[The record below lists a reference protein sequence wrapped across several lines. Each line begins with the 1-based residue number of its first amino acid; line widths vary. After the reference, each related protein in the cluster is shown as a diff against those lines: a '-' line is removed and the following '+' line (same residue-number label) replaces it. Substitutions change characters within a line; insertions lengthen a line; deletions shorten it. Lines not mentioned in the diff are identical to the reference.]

1 MFYINLIEKEVTR
14 LSRLD
19 ELIQE
24 LCPDGVTNQ
33 KLRDVTLKITDGMHN
48 LPKTVDEGDY
58 PILSAQNI
66 SNRSINFETK
76 KYVDSDTYLK
86 ENKRTDVSHGD
97 WTSCSCRFRIK
108 STVSKKYM
116 CYKTQSRDN

>member
-1 MFYINLIEKEVTR
+1 M
-14 LSRLD
+14 SRLD

-48 LPKTVDEGDY
+48 LPKTVDETDY

-66 SNRSINFETK
+66 SNRSINF
-76 KYVDSDTYLK
+76 
-86 ENKRTDVSHGD
+86 
-97 WTSCSCRFRIK
+97 
-108 STVSKKYM
+108 
-116 CYKTQSRDN
+116 